1 MTLDEALALV
11 TVQRLGVLVTLLRNG
26 RPQTSNVVYAV
37 RDGKVRVS
45 LTQDRA
51 KTCNLR
57 RDPRASSVS

>member
-51 KTCNLR
+51 KTWNLR